1 MATCE
6 EDRNAAYAGPR
17 RTAALNALVNI
28 PEFKRKFV
36 SMCNRLKINPY
47 YLIQAIA
54 IETNHTFSPKICN
67 EIGASGLI
75 QIVPSSARGLIPGKN
90 GTAATDYIRT
100 LSAIDQLPVIERF
113 LSSKSLRF
121 RENARNI
128 GEFYPLIL
136 YPGGLTNP
144 DPSIQKVPGT
154 IVLMADDNEQTRA
167 MGVPTKR
174 KYSDN
179 IASYRQNRGLD
190 KNKDG
195 FITVKDLNDTYAEVT
210 SYIPRNIFDGVD
222 GFLNTD
228 RGPINAGT
236 LGGTLSNTSDGT
248 VTPYIASYKSF
259 HPKIQAELLRRK
271 FSTEQVETQMPF
283 VKLTALMYVKS
294 DDIAGDV
301 PVGGQN
307 VAWCPSLG
315 LHGTT
320 SNAFESIYQPFINP
334 TFTDTS
340 GNEVV
345 ANKNFFGDNIEKAKL
360 FRNASIVGQTTTAL
374 STTGTN
380 RSTNLVSK
388 ATGSVEFQDP
398 SNIPPPG
405 ITSITVERS
414 TAGPMGVRGGLMKA
428 NIKIVAYSV
437 GQFDTLIRYFLR
449 PGTPLVLEYG
459 RQSSTGQNLKTYDW
473 NKGSSNIQNDFW
485 KVITYRTT
493 DIITRQRIIQ
503 SVVPNSL
510 YLLKEYVH
518 DNGGNYDIIMGY
530 AVKFTT
536 KMNKDNV
543 YEIELVVHSMTQ
555 VEIPTVGSGAVS
567 NCSNASSKCQVNEI
581 REYFN
586 PISSWKGNS
595 YSKLLSEY
603 VSPTY
608 DTVRTSKYQN
618 DIVAIRSDKSAGSKE
633 TTYFYTWKFF
643 VEVVLSD
650 ENRGILSMFPAT
662 SVPFLLGSMLNLG
675 ATSASIAHNNDYLI
689 SNEVGYHPNLRSIDP
704 NTMIIVNK
712 TVQSNPSGSLDEY
725 SILKDLWGS
734 INDPQSKEAGNI
746 PEPSLTT
753 TLANSSN
760 FAPDGDAANLPGVS
774 SLTKG
779 IWINSNAVK
788 HAFEQTDSLTQAI
801 EKLLTDMSN
810 ATLGY
815 WHLQL
820 LSNEESSWQGLHV
833 VDMGI
838 SKRRNDK
845 RFSEVKRDE
854 ILTSITAPVTSKE
867 DALAI
872 ELTEGQD
879 VDGVAS
885 PKYIYVFNEK
895 NKRLIGDA
903 DTVGSELIDLS
914 IDFGIPTA
922 IATQVI
928 AGVGGTA
935 QKPTLNLIDIRELNQ
950 LKLMPGADYL
960 SAICKTSKQTDAGD
974 APCRANP
981 QSSLSDILKRI
992 QEEKDAK
999 IAEYTKTN
1007 KITIQG
1013 GFLAPFLVAS
1023 AAAPLVVST
1032 GLPDPNSAE
1041 YKEAIRKIEE
1051 AATTARIEA
1060 GKTALQNPNSDVVF
1074 GQLRTIIS
1082 NYGILGTA
1090 LQFVELNPSNMMR
1103 KLNLDS
1109 LSDVEDNNK
1118 AIPTAHAFNSS
1129 NLTKLIADLTLP
1141 GISGIQLF
1149 QSFLIDRTPSIIDT
1163 GFYIVTKVTHEITP
1177 DRGWITKIQGRFR
1190 YQPKD
1195 TRRAALQ

>member
-6 EDRNAAYAGPR
+6 EDRKAAYAGPQ
-17 RTAALNALVNI
+17 RTAALNALLNI

-67 EIGASGLI
+67 PIGASGLI
-75 QIVPSSARGLIPGKN
+75 QILPSSARGLIPGKN

-100 LSAIDQLPVIERF
+100 LSAIDQLPVIEKF
-113 LSSKSLRF
+113 LSSKPLRF
-121 RENARNI
+121 RESARNI

-154 IVLMADDNEQTRA
+154 TVLMADDNEQTRA

-174 KYSDN
+174 KYSNN
-179 IASYRQNRGLD
+179 IESYRQNRGLD

-195 FITVKDLNDTYAEVT
+195 FITVKDLNDIYAEIT

-283 VKLTALMYVKS
+283 VKLTALMHVKS

-301 PVGGQN
+301 PVGSKG

-320 SNAFESIYQPFINP
+320 SNAFESIYQPFVNT

-345 ANKNFFGDNIEKAKL
+345 ANKDFFGDNIEKAKL
-360 FRNASIVGQTTTAL
+360 FRNASIVGTTTTRF
-374 STTGTN
+374 TTGTGI
-380 RSTNLVSK
+380 STNLASK
-388 ATGSVEFQDP
+388 VTGSVEFQDP
-398 SNIPPPG
+398 NNIPPPG

-473 NKGSSNIQNDFW
+473 NKDSTSIKNEFW

-493 DIITRQRIIQ
+493 DIVTRQRFFQ

-555 VEIPTVGSGAVS
+555 VEIPTVGSGTVS
-567 NCSNASSKCQVNEI
+567 NCSNASNKCQVNEI

-608 DTVRTSKYQN
+608 DTVKTSKYQN

-650 ENRGILSMFPAT
+650 DSRGILSMFPVT

-734 INDPQSKEAGNI
+734 INDPQSKEAGQI

-760 FAPDGDAANLPGVS
+760 FAPDGDAANMPGVS

-872 ELTEGQD
+872 ALTEGQD

-935 QKPTLNLIDIRELNQ
+935 QKPTLNLIDIRELNE

-960 SAICKTSKQTDAGD
+960 SQICKASKDIDAGD

-999 IAEYTKTN
+999 IAELNKSEDASRDIPTIRREGDRLIVSGGSDGSRSSGYT
-1007 KITIQG
+1007 
-1013 GFLAPFLVAS
+1013 
-1023 AAAPLVVST
+1023 
-1032 GLPDPNSAE
+1032 
-1041 YKEAIRKIEE
+1041 EAIKKIEE
-1051 AATTARIEA
+1051 EATQARIEA
-1060 GKTALQNPNSDVVF
+1060 GKEALRNANSDVVF

-1177 DRGWITKIQGRFR
+1177 ERGWITKIQGRFR